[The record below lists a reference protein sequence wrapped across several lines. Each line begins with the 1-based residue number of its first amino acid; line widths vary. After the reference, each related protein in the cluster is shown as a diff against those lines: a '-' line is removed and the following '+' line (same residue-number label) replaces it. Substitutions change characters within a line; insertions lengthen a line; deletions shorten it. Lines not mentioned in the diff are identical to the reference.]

1 MSDTPKLP
9 KVENRISLGN
19 FITIASGVIA
29 LGVAFGSLN
38 SDIRA
43 LAQRVEQGEKRDEKT
58 GDAIDAMKGA
68 IIELRADG
76 KATRSEMERLGRQFD
91 RIEGALQRVTPPANV
106 NPRGTP

>member
-1 MSDTPKLP
+1 MSDTPILP
-9 KVENRISLGN
+9 KVENRISTGN
-19 FITIASGVIA
+19 WLTIFFGA
-29 LGVAFGSLN
+29 LALAVAWGTLQA
-38 SDIRA
+38 DIRA

-91 RIEGALQRVTPPANV
+91 RIESALRNIAPPPPPKG
-106 NPRGTP
+106 NP